1 MKFISTRDPHHE
13 RPVSFFDAVL
23 QGLAPD
29 GGLYMPDT
37 LPVLTEEKLKL
48 LPGLNLSQLAFEMLY
63 PFLENEISASELI
76 TICEEVFNF
85 PLPLVRLDENLLS
98 LELFHGPTLAF
109 KDFGARF
116 MARVLSRLAGQRGG
130 EIRVVVATSGDTGSA
145 VAAGFYKVPGI
156 KVFILYPKG
165 RVSPGQQKQLTTWG
179 ENITALEIEGSFD
192 DCQRHVKSLLADA
205 SLQQQVQLTSANSIN
220 LARLLPQMVYYAA
233 AWAQLS
239 QHQIAF
245 SVPSGNFGNLTAGLM
260 AAAMG
265 IPVKHFVAA
274 TNVNDVVPQYLHE
287 GIYQPRPSAT
297 TLSNAMDVGNPS
309 NFERMLH
316 LFGHQHQRMQQRL
329 SGAGFTDV
337 QTLQAMQQLYGR
349 YGYVAD
355 PHGAVGYLGAAQ
367 YLNQYPDAQFVFLET
382 AHPAKF
388 PETVNRALGF
398 NPEMPERL
406 QAFLEK
412 KEQQKVLPNEI
423 RKVREVVLMLH

>member
-1 MKFISTRDPHHE
+1 MKFVSTRDPHHE

-37 LPVLTEEKLKL
+37 IPVLSEEKLKL
-48 LPGLNLSQLAFEMLY
+48 LPGMNLSQLAFEILY
-63 PFLENEISASELI
+63 PFLEAEISADELK

-85 PLPLVRLDENLLS
+85 PLPLVRFDENLLS

-116 MARVLSRLAGQRGG
+116 MAMVLSRLAGQRGE

-165 RVSPGQQKQLTTWG
+165 RVSAGQQKQLTTWG
-179 ENITALEIEGSFD
+179 ENIRALEIEGSFD
-192 DCQRHVKSLLADA
+192 DCQHLVKSLLADA
-205 SLQQQVQLTSANSIN
+205 SLQQHVRLTSANSIN
-220 LARLLPQMVYYAA
+220 LARLLPQMVYYVA

-239 QHQIAF
+239 QHQVVF

-274 TNVNDVVPQYLHE
+274 TNVNDVVPQYLRQ

-329 SGAGFTDV
+329 SGAGFTDG
-337 QTLQAMQQLYGR
+337 QTLEAMQQLYGR

-355 PHGAVGYLGAAQ
+355 PHGAVGYLGAMQ
-367 YLNQYPDAQFVFLET
+367 YLSQYPDAQFVFLET

-398 NPEMPERL
+398 KPEIPERL

-412 KEQQKVLPNEI
+412 NEMIVSMRNEYKMI
-423 RKVREVVLMLH
+423 RDIVVR

>member
-48 LPGLNLSQLAFEMLY
+48 LPGLNLSQLTFGMLY

-116 MARVLSRLAGQRGG
+116 MARVLSQLAGQRGG

-367 YLNQYPDAQFVFLET
+367 YLRQYPDAQFVFLET

-412 KEQQKVLPNEI
+412 NEMIVSTRNEYKMI
-423 RKVREVVLMLH
+423 RAIVAK